1 MSWSSTL
8 SCPSPLLLTKRLAVT
23 TPRGKEFNQ
32 HKVFVQNFGVEGL
45 VSQRQNVT
53 VTCQYSRDGGKRSS
67 NSGPQEGFLDH
78 DDDEGIEKVKEKA
91 GKNLKRHRI
100 FKGKHFCAGTLN
112 AVISQL
118 ESGKCCLLSEFG
130 GRPFF
135 HPLMLTFHL

>member
-1 MSWSSTL
+1 
-8 SCPSPLLLTKRLAVT
+8 VT
-23 TPRGKEFNQ
+23 TPRGKELNQ
-32 HKVFVQNFGVEGL
+32 HEVLVQNFGVEGL

-53 VTCQYSRDGGKRSS
+53 ITCQYSRDGGKGSS

-78 DDDEGIEKVKEKA
+78 DDDKDERIEKVKEKA
-91 GKNLKRHRI
+91 GKNLKRAQN

-112 AVISQL
+112 AVISQS

-130 GRPFF
+130 GCPFF